1 MFRNLLLYTVML
13 VANPLWAA
21 EYPTKPVRLIVG
33 YAPGGGTDIAAR
45 IVARRLSD
53 QLGQQVIVDNRP
65 GANGAIGAE
74 LASKA
79 PPDGYTLLMAVSAD
93 AINASLNPGLRYS
106 LTRDFEAVSPISSTT
121 FVLVTH
127 PSVPA
132 RTARELIELAR
143 AQPGKLNYATFG
155 NAGIPNLAVE
165 MMKASSGIRMEQIAY
180 KGSGPALSDLV
191 AGHVDLMVGPLAA
204 ALPLAKAGRLHALGV
219 ASAKRNPAAPEIPTL
234 DEAGLAGVIAEG
246 WNGVLA
252 PAGTPRDLVNRV
264 NSEIAAAV
272 KRAEVTRQLV
282 DRGYQPTFSTPAQFG
297 EFIAAEVAKW
307 TRVVKQAGIRAQ

>member
-1 MFRNLLLYTVML
+1 
-13 VANPLWAA
+13 
-21 EYPTKPVRLIVG
+21 
-33 YAPGGGTDIAAR
+33 
-45 IVARRLSD
+45 
-53 QLGQQVIVDNRP
+53 
-65 GANGAIGAE
+65 
-74 LASKA
+74 
-79 PPDGYTLLMAVSAD
+79 
-93 AINASLNPGLRYS
+93 
-106 LTRDFEAVSPISSTT
+106 
-121 FVLVTH
+121 
-127 PSVPA
+127 
-132 RTARELIELAR
+132 
-143 AQPGKLNYATFG
+143 
-155 NAGIPNLAVE
+155 
-165 MMKASSGIRMEQIAY
+165 Y

-234 DEAGLAGVIAEG
+234 DEAGMAGVIAEG

-282 DRGYQPTFSTPAQFG
+282 DRGYEPAFSTPAQFG

-307 TRVVKQAGIRAQ
+307 TRVVKQAGI